1 MVKQRRRCQL
11 VAHIGGIWIASA
23 LWAVLAS
30 PQFSVR
36 AQVDALV
43 PVPSAEIAVE
53 AAWDEAVVRDREKL
67 QQAVTASLRY
77 LNTPSARAD
86 YRDYPIEGITLER
99 VRDSLLRF
107 HTLLDSARTDTDLQA
122 AVLEEFEF
130 YQAVGTDGQGT
141 VEITGYFTPTY
152 RASRTP
158 TDEHRYPLFQVPSNF
173 AEWQIPHPTR
183 QELEGT
189 DGLQGQQG
197 LLAGQELVWLS
208 DRLEAFLIQVQG
220 SAQLELEDG
229 GTLSVGYAGGTD
241 YPYTSIGKQLVA
253 DGVFTLEELTLPKV
267 LDHFAQNPAHLDDYI
282 PRNQRFVFFEETTG
296 SPPLGSLG
304 VPVVAGR
311 SIATD
316 KTLMPP
322 GALALLNG
330 LLPQRQADGSVVLA
344 ETRRFVLDH
353 DTGSAIQGPGRVDV
367 FSGIGDEAKAIAGD
381 INHTGQLFY
390 LLLKEDECSRNFPQN
405 SS

>member
-1 MVKQRRRCQL
+1 MAKQCRCKP
-11 VAHIGGIWIASA
+11 VADMWWWIVVA
-23 LWAVLAS
+23 LLALPVSLQSWA
-30 PQFSVR
+30 R
-36 AQVDALV
+36 AQIDAIA
-43 PVPSAEIAVE
+43 PVPSSQIAVE
-53 AAWDEAVVRDREKL
+53 AALDERIVHDREKL
-67 QQAVTASLRY
+67 QQAIAASLSY
-77 LNTPSARAD
+77 LNTPSAQAD
-86 YRDYPIEGITLER
+86 YRDYPIEGITLTR

-107 HTLLDSARTDTDLQA
+107 QSLLESARTDIDLQA

-130 YQAVGTDGQGT
+130 YQSVGSDGQGT

-158 TDEHRYPLFQVPSNF
+158 TDEYRYPLFHVPDDF

-183 QELEGT
+183 QELEGA
-189 DGLQGQQG
+189 DGLQWQQG
-197 LLAGQELVWLS
+197 LLAEQELVWLN

-220 SAQLELEDG
+220 SAQLELVEG

-253 DGVFTLEELTLPKV
+253 DGVFALEELTLPKV
-267 LDHFAQNPAHLDDYI
+267 LDYFAQNPNHLDDYI

-296 SPPLGSLG
+296 APPLGSLG

-330 LLPQRQADGSVVLA
+330 PLPQRQEDGSFRLT
-344 ETRRFVLDH
+344 ETSRFVLDH
-353 DTGSAIQGPGRVDV
+353 DTGSAIQGAGRVDL
-367 FSGIGDEAKAIAGD
+367 FSGIGDEAKAIAGE
-381 INHTGQLFY
+381 INHTGQLYY
-390 LLLKEDECSRNFPQN
+390 LLLKQE
-405 SS
+405 